1 MGLFIG
7 LLTLPLAPV
16 RGVVW
21 VAEQVATEA
30 ERQWSDP
37 AAVEAALRDV
47 QRRRELGELD
57 EDEAVALEDELVRRL
72 MP

>member
-1 MGLFIG
+1 MGIFVS

-37 AAVEAALRDV
+37 AAVEAGLRDV
-47 QRRRELGELD
+47 QLRRERGEI
-57 EDEAVALEDELVRRL
+57 DEAEAVRLEDELVRRL